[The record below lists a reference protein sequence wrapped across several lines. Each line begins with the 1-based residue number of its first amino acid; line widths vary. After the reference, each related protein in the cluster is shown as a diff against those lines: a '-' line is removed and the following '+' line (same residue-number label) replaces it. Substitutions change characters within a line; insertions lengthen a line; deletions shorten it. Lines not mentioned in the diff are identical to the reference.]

1 MFFNSIWRRKERLQ
15 RTQNKQKVG
24 NPNNEI
30 KAPKQS
36 ENSVKK
42 KKKLMGMDK
51 INDPAHEANWGSRK
65 GWFTDAIFQKQN
77 NFHNNDCRKLKDAT
91 LQRT

>member
-1 MFFNSIWRRKERLQ
+1 MKVLFFNSIWRRKERLQ

-42 KKKLMGMDK
+42 KK
-51 INDPAHEANWGSRK
+51 N
-65 GWFTDAIFQKQN
+65 
-77 NFHNNDCRKLKDAT
+77 
-91 LQRT
+91 